1 MGTDGF
7 ALGQGTAEPVAPVNL
22 APVDGGRF
30 NLASDFEVLDE
41 ALAVPIDNCVA
52 QHESI
57 LPPKFVRDKLNNPN
71 DHAVRPY
78 DLVMLDLNRLRI
90 LRAVV
95 ASGSVNDTARR
106 LGLTPSTVSQ
116 HVHTLEKEVGFALV
130 ERVGRGIQ
138 VTPAAVALARASAEA
153 LHAMT
158 DLDVL
163 VRELRE
169 GVTERLTMRTFASAA
184 YTWVPAVARALRQE
198 FPGLTLEMSINETD
212 TAENSG
218 QADVEIHTELPYEEP
233 RVPPAYRRVE
243 LGLDDF
249 LVALPPDHPLVEAE
263 SADLSEFSEDDWV
276 QYDFGDDIA
285 TRLVAHAF
293 AGAGFTPRYV
303 ARAQDHVTG
312 LAFVAAGVGLALV
325 PQLAVGWSGFDV
337 GYVRPTNPT
346 PYRRIV
352 ALIRD
357 GARTNPAAGRTIE
370 LLTELGSRLGEFN
383 PTIRGRAP
391 GPNWFRLTHG

>member
-1 MGTDGF
+1 
-7 ALGQGTAEPVAPVNL
+7 
-22 APVDGGRF
+22 
-30 NLASDFEVLDE
+30 
-41 ALAVPIDNCVA
+41 
-52 QHESI
+52 
-57 LPPKFVRDKLNNPN
+57 
-71 DHAVRPY
+71 
-78 DLVMLDLNRLRI
+78 MLDLNRLRI

-116 HVHTLEKEVGFALV
+116 HVHTLEREVGFALV

-138 VTPAAVALARASAEA
+138 PTPAAVALSRASAEA
-153 LHAMT
+153 LRAMT
-158 DLDVL
+158 DLDLL
-163 VRELRE
+163 VRELKE

-184 YTWVPAVARALRQE
+184 YTWVPAVARTLRQE
-198 FPGLTLEMSINETD
+198 FPGLTLEMSINDTD
-212 TAENSG
+212 TAENAG
-218 QADVEIHTELPYEEP
+218 HADVEIHTELPYEEP
-233 RVPPAYRRVE
+233 RVPPAYRRIE

-249 LVALPPDHPLVEAE
+249 LVALPPDHPLAEVEAI
-263 SADLSEFSEDDWV
+263 DLSEFSEDDWI

-325 PQLAVGWSGFDV
+325 PQLAVGGSGFDV

-370 LLTELGSRLGEFN
+370 LLAELGSRLGEFN

-391 GPNWFRLTHG
+391 GPSWFGWTRP